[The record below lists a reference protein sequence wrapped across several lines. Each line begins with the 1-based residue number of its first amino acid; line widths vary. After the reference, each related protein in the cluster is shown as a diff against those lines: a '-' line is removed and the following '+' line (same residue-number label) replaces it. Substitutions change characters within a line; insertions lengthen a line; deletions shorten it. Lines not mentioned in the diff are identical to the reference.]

1 MQHAIRRPIPA
12 SKSDSGALEVHGIP
26 AAQDN
31 IIWAIVSRESNEAA
45 FVDGPDAA
53 PALEFLEREGLK
65 LRAILN
71 THTHFDHIGINQAL
85 DARGLLKGVDVYG
98 AASREGE
105 IPGLNHPL
113 EDGDA
118 FELFGARFDVMLTE
132 GHIDGHLS
140 YLVDGLVFTGD
151 TLFGAGCGYLF
162 DGPPEKMHASLT
174 RLAALPDTTLV
185 FPAHEYTEDNLRF
198 AHSVEPDNEALIA
211 RIREDFARR
220 GRGECTLP
228 SSVLM
233 ERKTNPFL
241 RHHSATLIENVA
253 GAMGVDRGAPPEK
266 IFAATRALK
275 DRKDYRALPESRFQA
290 LLGGEEA

>member
-31 IIWAIVSRESNEAA
+31 IIWAIVSRTRGEAA
-45 FVDGPDAA
+45 FVDGPNAE
-53 PALEFLEREGLK
+53 PALDFLERERLT

-71 THTHFDHIGINQAL
+71 THTHFDHIGINRSL
-85 DARGLLKGVDVYG
+85 LSKGLLDGVEVYG
-98 AASREGE
+98 AASRRDE
-105 IPGLNHPL
+105 IPGITHAL
-113 EDGDA
+113 EDGDH
-118 FELFGARFDVMLTE
+118 FPLFGVRVDVMLTE
-132 GHIDGHLS
+132 GHIDGHLT
-140 YLVDGLVFTGD
+140 YLVDGLAFTGD

-174 RLAALPDTTLV
+174 RLASLPDTTLV

-198 AHSVEPDNEALIA
+198 AHSVEPDNDALVA

-220 GRGECTLP
+220 ARGECTLP
-228 SSVLM
+228 STILL

-241 RHHSATLIENVA
+241 RHHSSTLIQNVSE
-253 GAMGVDRGAPPEK
+253 AMGIDPNASPAE

-275 DRKDYRALPESRFQA
+275 DRKDYRELPESRFA
-290 LLGGEEA
+290 SLLD